1 MKKEEFLAMSL
12 SYGLKGE
19 DLKIKSMEKF
29 KEFRGTKGEWE
40 VEGDMI
46 CSDAKVAGNVVCV
59 EPEDY
64 LPDSRVNWKA
74 NAKLIAAA
82 PNLLQ
87 ALQELYYLVTELPEE
102 GSIIEALANAKAAI
116 EKAL

>member
-1 MKKEEFLAMSL
+1 
-12 SYGLKGE
+12 
-19 DLKIKSMEKF
+19 MEKF
-29 KEFRGTKGEWE
+29 KEFKGTKGEWDVE
-40 VEGDMI
+40 VDMI
-46 CSDAKVAGNVVCV
+46 RSDLEITGNVICV

-64 LPDSRVNWKA
+64 IPKSRVNWKA
-74 NAKLIAAA
+74 NAKLISAA
-82 PNLLQ
+82 PDLLQ

>member
-1 MKKEEFLAMSL
+1 MKE
-12 SYGLKGE
+12 
-19 DLKIKSMEKF
+19 F
-29 KEFRGTKGEWE
+29 KEFKGTKGEWE

-46 CSDAKVAGNVVCV
+46 RSNTEVFGNVICV

-64 LPDSRVNWKA
+64 IPESRVNWKA

-87 ALQELYYLVTELPEE
+87 ALQELYYLVSELPEE
-102 GSIIEALANAKAAI
+102 GSIIEALAKAKDAI

>member
-1 MKKEEFLAMSL
+1 
-12 SYGLKGE
+12 
-19 DLKIKSMEKF
+19 MEKF
-29 KEFRGTKGEWE
+29 KEFKGTKGEWE

-46 CSDAKVAGNVVCV
+46 RSDVEIAGNVVCV
-59 EPEDY
+59 EPECY
-64 LPDSRVNWKA
+64 IPESRVNWKA

-87 ALQELYYLVTELPEE
+87 ALQELYYLVSELPEE
-102 GSIIEALANAKAAI
+102 GSIIEALAKAKDAI

>member
-1 MKKEEFLAMSL
+1 
-12 SYGLKGE
+12 
-19 DLKIKSMEKF
+19 MEKF
-29 KEFRGTKGEWE
+29 KEFKGTKGEWE

-46 CSDAKVAGNVVCV
+46 RSDVEIAGNVICV
-59 EPEDY
+59 EPEY
-64 LPDSRVNWKA
+64 YIPKSRVNWKA

-87 ALQELYYLVTELPEE
+87 ALQELYYLVSELPEE
-102 GSIIEALANAKAAI
+102 GSIIEALAKAKAAI

>member
-1 MKKEEFLAMSL
+1 
-12 SYGLKGE
+12 
-19 DLKIKSMEKF
+19 MEKF
-29 KEFRGTKGEWE
+29 KEFKGTKGEWD

-46 CSDAKVAGNVVCV
+46 HSDVEVSGNVICV
-59 EPEDY
+59 EPEIY
-64 LPDSRVNWKA
+64 IPDSRVNWKA

-87 ALQELYYLVTELPEE
+87 ALQELYYLVSELPEE
-102 GSIIEALANAKAAI
+102 GSLIEALAKAKAAI

>member
-1 MKKEEFLAMSL
+1 
-12 SYGLKGE
+12 
-19 DLKIKSMEKF
+19 MEKF
-29 KEFRGTKGEWE
+29 KEFKGTKGEWE

-46 CSDAKVAGNVVCV
+46 RSDVEIAGNVICV

-64 LPDSRVNWKA
+64 IPESRVNWKA

-87 ALQELYYLVTELPEE
+87 ALQELYYLVSELPEE
-102 GSIIEALANAKAAI
+102 GSLIQALAKAKDAI